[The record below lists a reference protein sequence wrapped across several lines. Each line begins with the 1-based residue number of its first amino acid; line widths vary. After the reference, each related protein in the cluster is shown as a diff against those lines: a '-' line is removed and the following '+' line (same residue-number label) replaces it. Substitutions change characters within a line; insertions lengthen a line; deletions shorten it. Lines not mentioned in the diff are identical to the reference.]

1 MSSNSTVGF
10 SASNPDY
17 AQQLVGIVSAMPMAK
32 WLGLRFRDVRPGA
45 VEVEIDYR
53 EELSFAPG
61 KMQATAIFAAADFA
75 AVAAAGTLL
84 PAGWINASIDCSLKI
99 VAPGDG
105 EKLLARGR
113 VVTPGKLIT
122 VCAADVFSVRDGKET
137 LCATALASARNIDLG
152 QH

>member
-1 MSSNSTVGF
+1 MSHFT
-10 SASNPDY
+10 ASNPDF
-17 AQQLVGIVSAMPMAK
+17 AQQLVSAVTAMPMAK
-32 WLGLRFRDVRPGA
+32 WLGLRFCDVRLG
-45 VEVEIDYR
+45 EVELEIGYR

-84 PAGWINASIDCSLKI
+84 PVGWVNASIDCNLKI

-113 VVTPGKLIT
+113 VITPGKMIT

-137 LCATALASARNIDLG
+137 LCATALATARNIDTG
-152 QH
+152 RH